1 MPMSRPT
8 AANGSTDS
16 HAVSSTASHVPAPR
30 STPFTTAATPNTN
43 SSAGSTTSIAAAAL
57 TAR

>member
-16 HAVSSTASHVPAPR
+16 HAVSSTAIHVPTPS
-30 STPFTTAATPNTN
+30 STPLTTAATPNTR